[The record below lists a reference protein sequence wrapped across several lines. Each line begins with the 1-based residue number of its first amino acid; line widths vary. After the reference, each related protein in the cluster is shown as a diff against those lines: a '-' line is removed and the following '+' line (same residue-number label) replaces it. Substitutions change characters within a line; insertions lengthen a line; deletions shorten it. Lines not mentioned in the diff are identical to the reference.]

1 MGKYRDQ
8 TKCRLE
14 TEVKYDP
21 NELPAE
27 RHDRR
32 HFIAKRQSQRLGN
45 YCRSNGFKFRVLNE
59 GQHFQIE
66 RGVMVLDWWPRTA
79 KMVVNKKWKQ
89 AIHVHDTKQIISYLA
104 FLKLLG

>member
-21 NELPAE
+21 NE
-27 RHDRR
+27 
-32 HFIAKRQSQRLGN
+32 
-45 YCRSNGFKFRVLNE
+45 NGFKFRVLNE

-79 KMVVNKKWKQ
+79 KMVVNKKWQQ